1 MLSFIQVVGRAPSR
15 GTAPSR
21 WRHARLL
28 WEAAGENGM
37 EIFSNKDKKR
47 VDDSSRLDPSPNNI
61 AFDKYFGS
69 ASKNGHK
76 PSSLFYTILD
86 IIGISIAK
94 LYLIS

>member
-1 MLSFIQVVGRAPSR
+1 MK
-15 GTAPSR
+15 
-21 WRHARLL
+21 
-28 WEAAGENGM
+28 
-37 EIFSNKDKKR
+37 IFSNNDKKR

-61 AFDKYFGS
+61 AFDKYFRS
-69 ASKNGHK
+69 ASKNDHK